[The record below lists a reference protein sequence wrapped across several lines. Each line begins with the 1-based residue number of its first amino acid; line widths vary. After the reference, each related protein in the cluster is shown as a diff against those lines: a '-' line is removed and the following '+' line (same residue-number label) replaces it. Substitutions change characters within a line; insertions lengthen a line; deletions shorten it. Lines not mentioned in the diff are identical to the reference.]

1 MKITNRIV
9 SVLIV
14 ITLSS
19 IGLGAKA
26 QPQSSR
32 VNASQ
37 VGDILER
44 LAQSSDRFR
53 NSLNIAVDPSRI
65 DKRPENDINSFERDF
80 ENATLKL
87 NDLFKRSRA
96 EAADVRNVL
105 QKASPINDFMGRRR
119 FDTKTQNDWSS
130 VRSDLEALA
139 TAYAVNWRWNSQ
151 TIPPLSTSRSYRL
164 ADRELDQ
171 LIRRIET
178 GGDRFRLSLTD
189 AFDQSRYDPTRS
201 EGNMNDAVQGF
212 KRATD
217 QLSNRFDAKQSV
229 ADYVEHLLKQ
239 AIPVDAYMRNNK
251 LTDRVQ
257 TDWST
262 LRDDL
267 EALASAYNIAPIWG
281 NRPSPQTGYS
291 GNNRL
296 TGTFRLD
303 PSRSDNPRD
312 KADRATQNVPDYE
325 RQSVFDQILA
335 RLESPESLAIER
347 RGPTVTIASSL
358 APQATFEADGRERQ
372 EQLANGRS
380 IQVIATLRGDQL
392 VVNTNGY
399 RENDF
404 NVTFD
409 ATENDRSL
417 RVRRQIYSDRLTQ
430 PVVVDSVYDRTSQVA
445 HWNVYTDSRAVLNN
459 TGPSSG
465 DFIVRDGESVVAVL
479 NTDLTTKDAKPG
491 DRFAMTV
498 RQPSQYAGAVIEGTI
513 ASIDRGGRLSGRSQ
527 MSLNFETIRLR
538 DGQTYKFA
546 GVLGSVRTLNGDT
559 VKVDNEG
566 SAQGD
571 NQTSQTIERA
581 GIGTAIGAI
590 VGAIAGGGKGAAIGG
605 IIGAAGGAGSVYVQ
619 GKDNLELPSGTELT
633 IRASAPR

>member
-1 MKITNRIV
+1 MKITNPIV
-9 SVLIV
+9 SIIIM
-14 ITLSS
+14 ITFSS
-19 IGLGAKA
+19 IGLGSKA

-37 VGDILER
+37 VGDILQR
-44 LAQSSDRFR
+44 LAQSSERFR
-53 NSLNIAVDPSRI
+53 NSLNTAVDPSRA

-80 ENATLKL
+80 ENATLQL
-87 NDLFKRSRA
+87 NDRFKRRRA

-105 QKASPINDFMGRRR
+105 QKASPINDFIGRRR
-119 FDTKTQNDWSS
+119 FDTQVQNDWTS

-139 TAYAVNWRWNSQ
+139 TAYAVNWRWNPQ
-151 TIPPLSTSRSYRL
+151 TFPPLSTSRSHRL
-164 ADRELDQ
+164 SDRELDQ
-171 LIRRIET
+171 LIRRIEN
-178 GGDRFRLSLTD
+178 GGNVFRLSLTD

-217 QLSNRFDAKQSV
+217 QLSNRFDAKQLV
-229 ADYVEHLLKQ
+229 AGDVEHLLKQ

-267 EALASAYNIAPIWG
+267 EGLASAYNIAPNWG
-281 NRPSPQTGYS
+281 NNPSPQTGYS

-325 RQSVFDQILA
+325 RQGVFDQILA

-380 IQVIATLRGDQL
+380 IRVIATLRGDQL
-392 VVNTNGY
+392 VVNSNGY
-399 RENDF
+399 KENDF

-409 ATENDRSL
+409 ASENDRSL

-445 HWNVYTDSRAVLNN
+445 QWSVYTDSRAVLNN
-459 TGPSSG
+459 TGTSSG

-513 ASIDRGGRLSGRSQ
+513 ASVDRGGRLSGRSQ

-571 NQTSQTIERA
+571 NQTTQTIQRA

-619 GKDNLELPSGTELT
+619 GKDNLELPSGTELA